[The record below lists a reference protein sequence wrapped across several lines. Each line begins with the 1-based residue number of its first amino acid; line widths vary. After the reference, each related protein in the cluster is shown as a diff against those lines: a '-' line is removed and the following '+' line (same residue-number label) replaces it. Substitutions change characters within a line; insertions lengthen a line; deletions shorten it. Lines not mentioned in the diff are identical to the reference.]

1 MDENR
6 FPENTSAE
14 QKTRKT
20 NKKPIRDFFD
30 VFEAIVL
37 AVVASVF
44 IMTFLY
50 KTGYVDGHSMESTMS
65 HGDRYFVSDLFYEP
79 SRGDIIVFE
88 PDLSGLNDSSE
99 KLYVKRII
107 AVEGD
112 HLQIKADDGN
122 QYHVYL
128 NGQILREEYLDDFQ
142 ITKPALDIYNFAGF
156 NFNDENG
163 NVCIDVTVP
172 EGYVFV
178 MGDNRL
184 NSQDSRCIGF
194 VDTRRIAGKVL
205 LRFYPFNKFGT
216 VS

>member
-44 IMTFLY
+44 IMTFLF
-50 KTGYVDGHSMESTMS
+50 KTGYVDGHSMDTTMAD
-65 HGDRYFVSDLFYEP
+65 GDRYFVSDLFYTP
-79 SRGDIIVFE
+79 ARGDIIVFE
-88 PDLSGLNDSSE
+88 PDLRAIGDNSDI
-99 KLYVKRII
+99 LYVKRII
-107 AVEGD
+107 AVAGD
-112 HLQIKADDGN
+112 HLEIKSDDGEN
-122 QYHVYL
+122 YRVYL
-128 NGQILREEYLDDFQ
+128 NGQVLQEDYLDSFQ
-142 ITKPALDIYNFAGF
+142 QTRPAAGA
-156 NFNDENG
+156 NTLTTDENG
-163 NVCIDVTVP
+163 HPCVDITVP
-172 EGYVFV
+172 DGHVFV

-184 NSQDSRCIGF
+184 NSQDSRVIGC

-205 LRFYPFNKFGT
+205 LRFFPFDKFGK

>member
-1 MDENR
+1 MENVTIQVIAR
-6 FPENTSAE
+6 MHSDFPSKFGIPR
-14 QKTRKT
+14 QSGL
-20 NKKPIRDFFD
+20 
-30 VFEAIVL
+30 VEAL
-37 AVVASVF
+37 
-44 IMTFLY
+44 
-50 KTGYVDGHSMESTMS
+50 ES
-65 HGDRYFVSDLFYEP
+65 
-79 SRGDIIVFE
+79 IIVFE

-112 HLQIKADDGN
+112 HLQIKADDEN